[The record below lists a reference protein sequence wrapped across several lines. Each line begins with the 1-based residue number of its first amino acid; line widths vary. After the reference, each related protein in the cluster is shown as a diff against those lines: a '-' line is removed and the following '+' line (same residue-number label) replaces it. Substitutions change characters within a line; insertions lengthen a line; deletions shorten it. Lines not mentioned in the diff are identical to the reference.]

1 MVAVE
6 DTATRPAETAA
17 AVREISMDPCTRRG
31 VGVSL
36 GATFESTAT
45 GRCAHLG
52 KARRCTTL
60 PPCCYQHTVAADPP
74 RWWPGNHR
82 AAQGST
88 PPPGCERGA
97 STAGPHPSP
106 AHMCSHSSSRAA
118 RATNS
123 GRRAAAS
130 DSAASPTQC
139 LPASAAPARPNG
151 RGAKNG
157 RNLHVLLLTYS
168 YSRQDLP
175 RQHIEAVA
183 CAAQV
188 AAEVAEHHYLGR
200 RLHLR
205 PVSRSSKR
213 PVNKT
218 PHACVGRGGAASR

>member
-1 MVAVE
+1 MAVAVVE
-6 DTATRPAETAA
+6 DTATRPAEWAA
-17 AVREISMDPCTRRG
+17 AVLEKSMDPCTRRG

-36 GATFESTAT
+36 VATLESTAT

-60 PPCCYQHTVAADPP
+60 PPCCSQHTVAADPP

-139 LPASAAPARPNG
+139 LPQRALLRRG
-151 RGAKNG
+151 RTAEGQKTDGTYN
-157 RNLHVLLLTYS
+157 VTCLLTRPHVKTCPAS
-168 YSRQDLP
+168 TSRQS
-175 RQHIEAVA
+175 HA
-183 CAAQV
+183 
-188 AAEVAEHHYLGR
+188 
-200 RLHLR
+200 
-205 PVSRSSKR
+205 
-213 PVNKT
+213 
-218 PHACVGRGGAASR
+218 PHK

>member
-1 MVAVE
+1 MEKAVVAVE

-17 AVREISMDPCTRRG
+17 AVREKSMDPCTRRG
-31 VGVSL
+31 VGLSSV
-36 GATFESTAT
+36 ATFESTAT
-45 GRCAHLG
+45 GRCTHLG

-60 PPCCYQHTVAADPP
+60 PPCCSQHTVAIDMIDPP

-139 LPASAAPARPNG
+139 LPSERCSGAAERQ
-151 RGAKNG
+151 RGKKRTELSN
-157 RNLHVLLLTYS
+157 VTCLLTRPHVKTCPAS
-168 YSRQDLP
+168 TSRQ
-175 RQHIEAVA
+175 
-183 CAAQV
+183 
-188 AAEVAEHHYLGR
+188 
-200 RLHLR
+200 
-205 PVSRSSKR
+205 S
-213 PVNKT
+213 
-218 PHACVGRGGAASR
+218 HAPQK

>member
-1 MVAVE
+1 ME

-17 AVREISMDPCTRRG
+17 AVREKSMDPCTRRG
-31 VGVSL
+31 VGLSSV
-36 GATFESTAT
+36 ATFESTAT
-45 GRCAHLG
+45 GRCTHLG

-60 PPCCYQHTVAADPP
+60 PPCCSQHTVAIDMNDPP
-74 RWWPGNHR
+74 RWWHGNHR

-88 PPPGCERGA
+88 RPPGCERGA

-139 LPASAAPARPNG
+139 LPSERCSGAAG
-151 RGAKNG
+151 RTAEGQKADC
-157 RNLHVLLLTYS
+157 VI
-168 YSRQDLP
+168 YSRQNLP

-183 CAAQV
+183 RAAEV
-188 AAEVAEHHYLGR
+188 AAEVAEHHDLGR

-205 PVSRSSKR
+205 PVRRSSKR
-213 PVNKT
+213 PVDKT

>member
-1 MVAVE
+1 MVEKAVVGVE

-17 AVREISMDPCTRRG
+17 AVREKSMDPCTRRG
-31 VGVSL
+31 VGLILV
-36 GATFESTAT
+36 ATFESTAT
-45 GRCAHLG
+45 GRCTHLG

-60 PPCCYQHTVAADPP
+60 PPCCSQHTVAIDMNDPP

-139 LPASAAPARPNG
+139 LPSAARARPNG
-151 RGAKNG
+151 RGAKTDG
-157 RNLHVLLLTYS
+157 FCGLVVSRPHVKTCPAS
-168 YSRQDLP
+168 TSRQ
-175 RQHIEAVA
+175 
-183 CAAQV
+183 
-188 AAEVAEHHYLGR
+188 
-200 RLHLR
+200 
-205 PVSRSSKR
+205 S
-213 PVNKT
+213 
-218 PHACVGRGGAASR
+218 HAPQK